1 MPAKHLDLLT
11 RDFLSGSS
19 NPYRPFDSFYD
30 LQDPTFLSF
39 KIDFFPDLGM
49 SMPTDAYSAGGL
61 FRPSTAEAGAEG
73 NSFMSYTFYDS
84 AAEYLARIGA
94 PARQAALEQFI
105 SLLKKLT
112 YQAPWYFQSVGG
124 LAEMY
129 KIEKNINFR
138 AKDKVLTI
146 DCLESIDM
154 RMSLLA
160 DLYRFVSFDALNHR
174 EVLPYNL
181 RTFSMN
187 IHVLEMRRFNTTFGV
202 LADSLAQ
209 GPRPTQG
216 EDKQKELIK
225 NASNRNVFGA
235 GSTLFSGTF
244 DNIGNVADSV
254 NNALG
259 GLFTNLG
266 SQPGP
271 NNLNSIKSAFEAI
284 SVQTFSFRDCEFDF
298 FSEAPAYL
306 DSVSVKDSPEAT
318 FKFKI
323 NVGKIEK
330 VGVYPFYDYVI
341 SEWTKNTRMNKIALE
356 ETKGNYT
363 DPYFEPN
370 DLKSPERGPGS
381 EKFTNY
387 REYRESIFPTSNPS
401 AVNAETD
408 AYKAITEESKALRR
422 GPLEGA
428 LSRIVQATAPFVNN
442 AINQGLGELTG
453 GILGTAPLGNVYG
466 ERSFIQQATE
476 ALNDFLTP
484 GNQLT
489 TDQTSAQVSRETLNQ
504 DIFGTPPGG
513 QPHTVTNIY
522 QGVPPLP
529 TQQLGDENVF
539 E

>member
-1 MPAKHLDLLT
+1 
-11 RDFLSGSS
+11 
-19 NPYRPFDSFYD
+19 
-30 LQDPTFLSF
+30 
-39 KIDFFPDLGM
+39 
-49 SMPTDAYSAGGL
+49 
-61 FRPSTAEAGAEG
+61 
-73 NSFMSYTFYDS
+73 
-84 AAEYLARIGA
+84 
-94 PARQAALEQFI
+94 
-105 SLLKKLT
+105 
-112 YQAPWYFQSVGG
+112 
-124 LAEMY
+124 
-129 KIEKNINFR
+129 
-138 AKDKVLTI
+138 
-146 DCLESIDM
+146 
-154 RMSLLA
+154 
-160 DLYRFVSFDALNHR
+160 
-174 EVLPYNL
+174 
-181 RTFSMN
+181 MN

-284 SVQTFSFRDCEFDF
+284 SVQTFSLRDCEFDF
-298 FSEAPAYL
+298 FSEAPSYL

-318 FKFKI
+318 FRFKI

-341 SEWTKNTRMNKIALE
+341 SEWTKNTRMDKIALS
-356 ETKGNYT
+356 ETKGNYSQ
-363 DPYFEPN
+363 PYFEPN
-370 DLKSPERGPGS
+370 DLKSPDRGPGA
-381 EKFTNY
+381 EKSTNY
-387 REYRESIFPTSNPS
+387 REYRESIFPTSSTSP
-401 AVNAETD
+401 VNAETD

-422 GPLEGA
+422 GPLENA
-428 LSRIVQATAPFVNN
+428 LSRIVQATVPSINN

-466 ERSFIQQATE
+466 ERSFIRQATE

-484 GNQLT
+484 GNQFT
-489 TDQTSAQVSRETLNQ
+489 GDQTSAQVSREVLSQ
-504 DIFGTPPGG
+504 DIFGAPPGG
-513 QPHTVTNIY
+513 QPHSVTNIY

-529 TQQLGDENVF
+529 TQELGDENVF

>member
-1 MPAKHLDLLT
+1 
-11 RDFLSGSS
+11 
-19 NPYRPFDSFYD
+19 
-30 LQDPTFLSF
+30 
-39 KIDFFPDLGM
+39 
-49 SMPTDAYSAGGL
+49 
-61 FRPSTAEAGAEG
+61 
-73 NSFMSYTFYDS
+73 
-84 AAEYLARIGA
+84 
-94 PARQAALEQFI
+94 
-105 SLLKKLT
+105 
-112 YQAPWYFQSVGG
+112 
-124 LAEMY
+124 
-129 KIEKNINFR
+129 
-138 AKDKVLTI
+138 
-146 DCLESIDM
+146 
-154 RMSLLA
+154 
-160 DLYRFVSFDALNHR
+160 
-174 EVLPYNL
+174 
-181 RTFSMN
+181 
-187 IHVLEMRRFNTTFGV
+187 
-202 LADSLAQ
+202 
-209 GPRPTQG
+209 
-216 EDKQKELIK
+216 
-225 NASNRNVFGA
+225 
-235 GSTLFSGTF
+235 
-244 DNIGNVADSV
+244 
-254 NNALG
+254 
-259 GLFTNLG
+259 
-266 SQPGP
+266 
-271 NNLNSIKSAFEAI
+271 
-284 SVQTFSFRDCEFDF
+284 
-298 FSEAPAYL
+298 
-306 DSVSVKDSPEAT
+306 
-318 FKFKI
+318 
-323 NVGKIEK
+323 
-330 VGVYPFYDYVI
+330 
-341 SEWTKNTRMNKIALE
+341 MNKIALE